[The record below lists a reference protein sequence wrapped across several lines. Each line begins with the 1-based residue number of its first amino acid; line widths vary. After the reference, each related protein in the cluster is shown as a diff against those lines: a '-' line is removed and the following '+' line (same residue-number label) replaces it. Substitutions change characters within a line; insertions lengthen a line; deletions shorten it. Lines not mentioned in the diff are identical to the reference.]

1 MGATPL
7 RAGQEI
13 TLRIDRLAYGGSG
26 VGRVDGYVVFVPL
39 TAPGDLVRA
48 RVTKAKRTFAEADL
62 VEVLEPGPDRT
73 HPPCPYFGPC
83 GGCSMQHL
91 TYAAQVRT
99 KEQIVRESL
108 ERLAGLRDL
117 EIRPILPA
125 PHPYHYRNKME
136 FSFHPEAVLG
146 LHERGR
152 FDRILGIDRCLLPS
166 PLVSEILREVKA
178 FVQSRRLPLYDNRT
192 HQGVLRHLVVR
203 EGTRTGQVMVGIVT
217 APGPFPEGPELARML
232 VGRHPEITSVVWV
245 QSGALSDALR
255 VDHLE
260 VLHGRAFIEEELFG
274 FRFRIGIETFFQ
286 TNPLAAEQLV
296 RIALD
301 LLDLQG
307 TEVVFDLYC
316 GVGTFTLPLAA
327 RADRAYGIE
336 AVEAAVEAAR
346 ENARRNGVGNV
357 EFLSGDVRRVLPSLV
372 ERIGPPDVVVL
383 DPPRSGAGGKVMRRI
398 GSTGPRRVL
407 YVSCN
412 PTTLAPDL
420 KELLPFGYTVRVVQP
435 SDLFPQTYH
444 VETLVLLERA
454 QSTVHVIDAGGC
466 ETTPRA
472 PNVTCLRR
480 QEPRD

>member
-1 MGATPL
+1 MGERPL
-7 RAGQEI
+7 RVGQEI

-48 RVTKAKRTFAEADL
+48 RVVKAKRTFAEADL
-62 VEVLEPGPDRT
+62 VEVVEPGPDRT
-73 HPPCPYFGPC
+73 EPPCPYFGLC

-91 TYAAQVRT
+91 SYQAQLRI
-99 KEQIVRESL
+99 KEQFVRESL
-108 ERLAGLRDL
+108 ERLAGLR
-117 EIRPILPA
+117 EVPIRPILPA
-125 PHPYHYRNKME
+125 PQPYHYRNKME
-136 FSFHPEAVLG
+136 FSFHPQTVLG

-178 FVQSRRLPLYDNRT
+178 FVQTRHLSLYDNRT
-192 HQGVLRHLVVR
+192 HQGLLRHLVVR
-203 EGTRTGQVMVGIVT
+203 EGIRTGQVMVGIVT
-217 APGPFPEGPELARML
+217 APGPFPEGPDLARIL
-232 VGRHPEITSVVWV
+232 VDRHPEITSVVWV
-245 QSGALSDALR
+245 QSGSLSDALR
-255 VDHLE
+255 VDYLE
-260 VLHGRAFIEEELFG
+260 VLHGRDFIEEELLG

-296 RIALD
+296 RLALD

-316 GVGTFTLPLAA
+316 GVGTFTLPLGT
-327 RADRAYGIE
+327 RACHAYGIE

-346 ENARRNGVGNV
+346 ENARRNGVQNV
-357 EFLSGDVRRVLPSLV
+357 EFVSGDVRRVLPGLV
-372 ERIGPPDVVVL
+372 ERIGRPDVLML

-398 GSTGPRRVL
+398 GATGPRRVL

-420 KELLPFGYTVRVVQP
+420 KELLPFGYAVRVVQP
-435 SDLFPQTYH
+435 ADLFPQTYH
-444 VETLVLLERA
+444 VETLVLLEQAESTNYPLDPDREA
-454 QSTVHVIDAGGC
+454 QKGGSG
-466 ETTPRA
+466 TRPGKGM
-472 PNVTCLRR
+472 V
-480 QEPRD
+480 